1 MSSTVLFL
9 ELFQP
14 FAQYR
19 NPFTFYYA
27 QTYPLPPRSTVIG
40 MLQNAL
46 DDWYGN
52 SNSWDELKISIHG
65 EFENSFWNYQNMIK
79 GYPFIKNGKLI
90 IEDEDGQRS
99 LYGEGKK
106 AQRSPV
112 YQQELFNGRLFIFLK
127 GREELLNDLYNV
139 LKQPKKVLTLGRSE
153 DIIFI
158 RRIARVD
165 NVDNVKRISIK
176 GDIKI
181 PHSTYIIEKG
191 FPIENKK
198 YPVFYIPL
206 SSKFKNNGRM
216 IKYKYE
222 LKVNSTK
229 RDVIFESVI
238 YIARDYSIVLK
249 EGCRIEVDYYRIG
262 EVDHNHTNNIYPII
276 DKWGWL

>member
-1 MSSTVLFL
+1 MSNAVLFI

-27 QTYPLPPRSTVIG
+27 QTYPLPSRSTVIG

-52 SNSWDELKISIHG
+52 RYGCLWDELKISIHG
-65 EFENSFWNYQNMIK
+65 EFENSFWNYQSMIK
-79 GYPFIKNGKLI
+79 GYPFVKDGILMM
-90 IEDEDGQRS
+90 EDKR

-112 YQQELFNGRLFIFLK
+112 YQEELFNGRLFLFLQ
-127 GREELLNDLYNV
+127 GNEELVNELHKALEHPRKI
-139 LKQPKKVLTLGRSE
+139 LMLGRSE
-153 DIIFI
+153 DVIFI
-158 RRIARVD
+158 RRVGLADKV
-165 NVDNVKRISIK
+165 NKISIK

-181 PHSTYIIEKG
+181 TYPTYIIEKE

-198 YPVFYIPL
+198 YPVFYIPV
-206 SSKFKNNGRM
+206 SSKFQNNRQEIRYKSD
-216 IKYKYE
+216 IKQY
-222 LKVNSTK
+222 STK

-238 YIARDYSIVLK
+238 YTGRDYSIVLK
-249 EGCRIEVDYYRIG
+249 EGSSIDVDFYKINDN
-262 EVDHNHTNNIYPII
+262 VYPII
-276 DKWGWL
+276 DKWGWLDGSTGCVKG

>member
-1 MSSTVLFL
+1 MSNTVLFI

-52 SNSWDELKISIHG
+52 RYSDMWNELKISIHG
-65 EFENSFWNYQNMIK
+65 EFENSFWNYQSMIK
-79 GYPFIKNGKLI
+79 GYPFVKDGILMS
-90 IEDEDGQRS
+90 EDGR

-112 YQQELFNGRLFIFLK
+112 YQEELFNGRLFLFLQ
-127 GREELLNDLYNV
+127 GREELINEIHQALE
-139 LKQPKKVLTLGRSE
+139 QPKKVLMLGRSE
-153 DIIFI
+153 DVIFI
-158 RRIARVD
+158 RRVIKPDKVE
-165 NVDNVKRISIK
+165 RISVK

-181 PHSTYIIEKG
+181 PYSTYIIEKD
-191 FPIENKK
+191 FPIENRK
-198 YPVFYIPL
+198 YPVFYIPV
-206 SSKFKNNGRM
+206 SSIFKSNGRQ
-216 IKYKYE
+216 IRYKYDI
-222 LKVNSTK
+222 KKDSTK
-229 RDVIFESVI
+229 REVNFESVI
-238 YIARDYSIVLK
+238 YTGRDYSIVLK
-249 EGCRIEVDYYRIG
+249 EGTEIEVDYYRIE